1 MFIVGSISWILGTDI
16 FSSTEALYHFVSGS
30 IIKIYFV
37 KPYDIIILN
46 YI

>member
-16 FSSTEALYHFVSGS
+16 FSSTEALYFVSGS